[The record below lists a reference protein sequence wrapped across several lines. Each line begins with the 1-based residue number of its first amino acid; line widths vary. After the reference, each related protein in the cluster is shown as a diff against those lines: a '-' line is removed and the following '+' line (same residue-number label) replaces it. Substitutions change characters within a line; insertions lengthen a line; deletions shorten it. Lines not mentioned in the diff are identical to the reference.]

1 VNGTVLK
8 MTKLMPTYKPFDVVV
23 VPFPFTDRAAAKKRP
38 ALVVSSERFNSG
50 IGHSVM
56 AMITTASHSA
66 WPLDVGIANLGVAG
80 LKSPSIIRI
89 KLFTIDHVLIQKHIG
104 HLSVQDQKAVESTLQ
119 SLLCFSD
126 ESDLTRAGL

>member
-8 MTKLMPTYKPFDVVV
+8 ITKLMPTYKPFEVVV
-23 VPFPFTDRAAAKKRP
+23 VPFPFTDRTATKKRP
-38 ALVVSSERFNSG
+38 ALVLSCERFNSG

-66 WPLDVGIANLGVAG
+66 WPLDVAITNLGDAG
-80 LKSPSIIRI
+80 LKSPSIIRM

-104 HLSVQDQKAVESTLQ
+104 HLSVQDQKSVASTLR

-126 ESDLTRAGL
+126 ESDSTKAGL